1 MGILKKLIFPPRC
14 AACRCLVP
22 FDGAGGEQALCRDC
36 RGEWEL
42 EKLVRCPDCRRAM
55 IDCRCM
61 PDMIRNAGCA
71 GLVRLVSYDSDR
83 PESTV
88 NRATNNL
95 KRIKDA
101 DAFDFFA
108 SQLLLPIQNRLDE
121 FELDMAD
128 MTVTFCPRRRSA
140 VREHGFDQAEQ
151 LAKSLAALGGAEFE
165 TLLLRRRFIFEREQK
180 HLTAA
185 ERLQNA
191 GQAVRLTKAGRQAA
205 GKRVILIDDVVTT
218 GATFSACADLLRLA
232 GVQLVIGAC
241 IAVVVRKPRG
251 VD

>member
-14 AACRCLVP
+14 AACRCLLP
-22 FDGAGGEQALCRDC
+22 YDGAGGEQALCRDC

-71 GLVRLVSYDSDR
+71 GLVRLVSYDPAR
-83 PESTV
+83 PESAV

-121 FELDMAD
+121 FELDMTD
-128 MTVTFCPRRRSA
+128 ICPRRRSA

-151 LAKSLAALGGAEFE
+151 LAQSLSKLSGAEFE
-165 TLLLRRRFIFEREQK
+165 TLLLRRRFVFEREQK

-191 GQAVRLTKAGRQAA
+191 GRAVRLSKAGRQAA
-205 GKRVILIDDVVTT
+205 LERVILIDDVVTT
-218 GATFSACADLLRLA
+218 GATFSACADLLRHA

-241 IAVVVRKPRG
+241 LAVAVKK
-251 VD
+251 